1 MRCALRPTES
11 SIGCASMIFRKW
23 IQHWR
28 IAEVR
33 LLFLALM
40 VSVVAVTS
48 VSFFADRANKAMLQ
62 QVTQLMGGDLV
73 IRSSRPIPDNYRE
86 EATQRGLKL
95 ADVISFPSM
104 VSVNDSSKLAR
115 VIAVSEQY
123 PLQGSLKLSESLSS
137 TGVLHE
143 QLSWNKSEAFAESQ
157 LFGSLEIEPGTQI
170 QLGNIQI
177 TASKVI
183 RQLPDQGA
191 VSFQFA
197 PKILIPLELLPE
209 TGLLTPASRAQFQ
222 LQVVGEQNA
231 IEGYQR
237 WLKPKLGTAER
248 IQTLD
253 DGSPSINQAFE
264 RGQRFLGITSLISV
278 ILAGAAIALSSF
290 SLTRRETSTVAV
302 LKTIGASRRAI
313 IKHYAGLLFSVLI
326 SAVVLGSLLGYVIQ
340 ALMAI
345 PIQAYFQQVL
355 PQPGLFPLLTGFLT
369 ALIMTIGFSVPH
381 IASLIKFPPV
391 KILQGDLSS
400 APTSKLFTGL
410 SIVLAVL
417 FVMWLQT
424 WDIKVSLFLL
434 AAVLVV
440 LGVFWLIGNMLL
452 AVLPYLRQKF
462 PRLDLPKP
470 NKRIAFLV
478 TIFGV
483 GLFSMLLLTTLR
495 TDLIERWEAT
505 IPDKAPNH
513 FLINIQPAEYQR
525 LQDFFTE
532 HNVESSLYPMT
543 RGRLVAING
552 KPVLIDNFEMRAQRL
567 LSREFNLSATDE
579 LPSSNK
585 VVAGEWFSDEAST
598 GISMEQDIAET
609 LGLVLHDQIDFDIAG
624 EIVSLRIN
632 SMREVRWDSMQPNFF
647 ALTDKKTLEE
657 LPRTFITSIYLD
669 KDSTLMSTML
679 REFPTI
685 TDINISAMTQQVK
698 DLINKV
704 TFAVQ
709 AIFSLS
715 LIAGIVVLLAALQSQ
730 KAERRKEMAV
740 YKAIGASKAHLRNK
754 LLIEFA
760 SIGAISGFIASI
772 MALGIGNIAAFY
784 LFNLTPA
791 LNLLIVFMGT
801 LGGMLLVGVSGYA
814 NMRKL
819 IDTTPIALLQE

>member
-1 MRCALRPTES
+1 
-11 SIGCASMIFRKW
+11 MISRKW
-23 IQHWR
+23 LQHWR

-48 VSFFADRANKAMLQ
+48 VSFFADRANQAMLQ
-62 QVTQLMGGDLV
+62 QVTQLMGGDLIV
-73 IRSSRPIPDNYRE
+73 RSSRPIPDKYRE
-86 EATQRGLKL
+86 EATQRGLRF
-95 ADVISFPSM
+95 ADVISFASM
-104 VSVNDSSKLAR
+104 VSVDDANKLAR

-123 PLQGSLKLSESLSS
+123 PLQGTVKLSESLSAA
-137 TGVLHE
+137 GKAHE
-143 QLSWNKSEAFAESQ
+143 KLQWNGTEAYAESQ
-157 LFGSLEIEPGTQI
+157 LFSSLAVAPDAVL
-170 QLGNIQI
+170 QLGNSKI

-197 PKILIPLELLPE
+197 PKVLIPLAILAE

-222 LQVVGEQNA
+222 LQIVGDKKA
-231 IEGYQR
+231 INEFQR
-237 WLKPKLGTAER
+237 WLKPKLGNAER

-278 ILAGAAIALSSF
+278 ILAGAAIALSSL
-290 SLTRRETSTVAV
+290 SLNRRETSTVAV
-302 LKTIGASRRAI
+302 LKTIGASRRKI
-313 IKHYAGLLFSVLI
+313 ILHYAGLLFSVLF
-326 SAVVLGSLLGYVIQ
+326 SAVLLGSLLGYLIQ

-345 PIQAYFQQVL
+345 PIQSYFQQIL
-355 PQPGLFPLLTGFLT
+355 PQPSLWPLLTGFLT
-369 ALIMTIGFSVPH
+369 ALIMTMGFSVPQL
-381 IASLIKFPPV
+381 ASLIKFPPV

-400 APTSKLFTGL
+400 APVSRLLTAL
-410 SIVLAVL
+410 SIMVAVL
-417 FVMWLQT
+417 LLMWLQT
-424 WDIKVSLFLL
+424 RDIDVSVFL
-434 AAVLVV
+434 
-440 LGVFWLIGNMLL
+440 LL
-452 AVLPYLRQKF
+452 AVTAVLGIFWLMGNLLLTVLPGLRRKF
-462 PRLDLPKP
+462 PHIDLPKP

-513 FLINIQPAEYQR
+513 FLINIQPSEYQR
-525 LQDFFTE
+525 LDAFLTQ
-532 HNVESSLYPMT
+532 NQVEASLFPMA

-552 KPVLIDNFEMRAQRL
+552 EPIRINDFDMRAQRL
-567 LSREFNLSATDE
+567 LSREFNLSATE
-579 LPSSNK
+579 KLPSSNK
-585 VVAGEWFSDEAST
+585 IVAGKWFSEAT
-598 GISMEQDIAET
+598 DAGISMEQDIAQT
-609 LGLVLHDQIDFDIAG
+609 LGLTLHDEMGFDIGG

-632 SMREVRWDSMQPNFF
+632 SIREVRWDSMQPNFF
-647 ALTDKKTLEE
+647 ALTDPKTLDN

-669 KDSTLMSTML
+669 KDSDVMTRLL

-685 TDINISAMTQQVK
+685 TDIDISAMTEQVK
-698 DLINKV
+698 GLINKV

-715 LIAGIVVLLAALQSQ
+715 LIAGVVVLLAALQSQ
-730 KAERRKEMAV
+730 KAERRKEIAV
-740 YKAIGASKAHLRNK
+740 YKAIGANKSHLRNK

-760 SIGAISGFIASI
+760 SIGAIAGFMASL
-772 MALGIGNIAAFY
+772 MALAIGNIAAFY
-784 LFNLTPA
+784 LFDLAPQ
-791 LNLLIVFMGT
+791 LNLLIVFLGT
-801 LGGMLLVGVSGYA
+801 LGGTLLVGVAGYA

>member
-1 MRCALRPTES
+1 
-11 SIGCASMIFRKW
+11 MIMKRW
-23 IQHWR
+23 VRHWR

-48 VSFFADRANKAMLQ
+48 VSFFADRANQAMLQ

-73 IRSSRPIPDNYRE
+73 VRSSRPIPDAYRT
-86 EATQRGLKL
+86 EASQRGLKL
-95 ADVISFPSM
+95 ADVISFPSV
-104 VSVNDSSKLAR
+104 VSVDDSSKLAR
-115 VIAVSEQY
+115 IIAVSEQY
-123 PLQGSLKLSESLSS
+123 PLQGTVKLSESLDSN
-137 TGVLHE
+137 GVAHE
-143 QLSWNKSEAFAESQ
+143 QLHWNKSEAFAEPQ
-157 LFGSLEIEPGTQI
+157 LFASLEVEPGVKL
-170 QLGNIQI
+170 QLGNSLI
-177 TASKVI
+177 TAHRVI

-197 PKILIPLELLPE
+197 PRLLIPLELLPE

-222 LQVVGEQNA
+222 LQIIGDKQA
-231 IEGYQR
+231 IKDYQA
-237 WLKPKLGTAER
+237 WLKPKLSTAER

-278 ILAGAAIALSSF
+278 ILAGAAIALSSL
-290 SLTRRETSTVAV
+290 SLNRRETSTVAV
-302 LKTIGASRRAI
+302 LKTIGASRRSI

-326 SAVVLGSLLGYVIQ
+326 FAVVLGSLIGYAIQ

-345 PIQAYFQQVL
+345 PIQAYFQQIL
-355 PQPGLFPLLTGFLT
+355 PQPSLWPLLTGFLT
-369 ALIMTIGFSVPH
+369 ALIMTAGFSVPQ

-400 APTSKLFTGL
+400 APASRLLAGL
-410 SIVLAVL
+410 SIILAL
-417 FVMWLQT
+417 LLLMWLQT
-424 WDIKVSLFLL
+424 GDMKISLFLMV
-434 AAVLVV
+434 AVLAV
-440 LGVFWLIGNMLL
+440 LGVFWLIGNLIL
-452 AVLPYLRQKF
+452 TGLPYVRRKF

-505 IPDKAPNH
+505 IPEKAPNH
-513 FLINIQPAEYQR
+513 FLINIQPSELQR
-525 LQDFFTE
+525 LQDFFTQ
-532 HNVESSLYPMT
+532 HDIDASLYPMT
-543 RGRLVAING
+543 RGRLVAIND
-552 KPVLIDNFEMRAQRL
+552 KPVLIDNFQMRAQRL
-567 LSREFNLSATDE
+567 LSREFNLSATDV

-585 VVAGEWFSDEAST
+585 VVAGEWFADSDST

-609 LGLVLHDQIDFDIAG
+609 LGLALHDQLNFDIAG

-632 SMREVRWDSMQPNFF
+632 SIREVRWDSMQPNFF
-647 ALTDKKTLEE
+647 ALTDKQTLEN

-669 KDSTLMSTML
+669 KNSTFISTML

-685 TDINISAMTQQVK
+685 TDIDISALTQQVK

-760 SIGAISGFIASI
+760 SIGAIAGFIASI
-772 MALGIGNIAAFY
+772 MALLIGNIAAFY
-784 LFNLTPA
+784 LFDLAPE
-791 LNLLIVFMGT
+791 LNLLIVFLGT
-801 LGGMLLVGVSGYA
+801 LGGMLLVGIAGYA